1 MRTTVNSTPRNLP
14 DFLPSPADT
23 TRRGFGTSLPEEY
36 DLVVDHGGAFE
47 QDVDRLTA
55 SLHIEHRTLPWLSQ
69 RLRAGYDHTDAANT
83 AFFPRVDAL
92 LDNSPYPNRRYGYK
106 EITVT
111 DGQYRTLD
119 YAATASREL
128 RRGLRSSTSIGGQY
142 YRNGTSRMMSSGA
155 DFPAEG
161 LTAISSTTGERVTEQ
176 DFVEDVTLGIYAEQ
190 IVAWR
195 DRLFATAALRAD
207 DNSAFGENF
216 DRVVYPKAALSWVV
230 SDEPFVRIPW
240 LNTLRLRAAYGEAG
254 KQPTAYDALRTY
266 QAVTGPDDGM
276 AVTPLS
282 IGNPDLR
289 PERGKE
295 IEIGF
300 DAAALGDR
308 LSLDLTYYRKRTI
321 DAIVPRELPPSGGIP
336 GVQLLNV
343 GEIRNSGIE
352 LLARAT
358 PWRGEGW
365 AWDLSL
371 NLATNDNVVVSLG
384 DPTLES
390 LPAGEYRAHRAG
402 YPAGSWFERRVVSA
416 EMDSTGA
423 VSNVKCDDG
432 RGGAMPCGGADG
444 NTGADDAPFVFL
456 GRTIPRVTGAA
467 GSTVTLLGRR
477 LRLHALVDFKT
488 GHRKLDLNTYGRCT
502 SSRCREN
509 FFPTEFDARR
519 IASIVA
525 GGSLV
530 DFAIADASFAKLREL
545 SATYTLPDR
554 WAATL
559 RASRASIS
567 LAGRELYSWTRYGG
581 LDPEATYLG
590 GTRGGNYGNYEQSMI
605 PQLTRVVVAVSLGY

>member
-1 MRTTVNSTPRNLP
+1 M
-14 DFLPSPADT
+14 
-23 TRRGFGTSLPEEY
+23 
-36 DLVVDHGGAFE
+36 
-47 QDVDRLTA
+47 
-55 SLHIEHRTLPWLSQ
+55 
-69 RLRAGYDHTDAANT
+69 
-83 AFFPRVDAL
+83 
-92 LDNSPYPNRRYGYK
+92 
-106 EITVT
+106 
-111 DGQYRTLD
+111 
-119 YAATASREL
+119 
-128 RRGLRSSTSIGGQY
+128 
-142 YRNGTSRMMSSGA
+142 
-155 DFPAEG
+155 
-161 LTAISSTTGERVTEQ
+161 
-176 DFVEDVTLGIYAEQ
+176 
-190 IVAWR
+190 
-195 DRLFATAALRAD
+195 
-207 DNSAFGENF
+207 
-216 DRVVYPKAALSWVV
+216 VYPKAALSWVA

-266 QAVTGPDDGM
+266 QAVTGPGDGM

-308 LSLDLTYYRKRTI
+308 LSLDLTYYRKRTV
-321 DAIVPRELPPSGGIP
+321 DAIVPRELPPSGGMP
-336 GVQLLNV
+336 GVQLINV

-365 AWDLSL
+365 TWDLSL

-416 EMDSTGA
+416 EISSMGA

-432 RGGAMPCGGADG
+432 RGGGTPCAGADG
-444 NTGADDAPFVFL
+444 SYGTADDAPYVYL

-488 GHRKLDLNTYGRCT
+488 GHRKLDLNTYGRCAT
-502 SSRCREN
+502 NVRCREN
-509 FFPTEFDARR
+509 FFPPSSTRGASRR
-519 IASIVA
+519 YPP
-525 GGSLV
+525 
-530 DFAIADASFAKLREL
+530 
-545 SATYTLPDR
+545 T
-554 WAATL
+554 AAWWTSRSPT
-559 RASRASIS
+559 RASPSCASSPPPTRSPTAGQRRFARAARACRSPAASCTPGRATAGSIPRPPTS
-567 LAGRELYSWTRYGG
+567 AARAAGT
-581 LDPEATYLG
+581 T
-590 GTRGGNYGNYEQSMI
+590 GTPS
-605 PQLTRVVVAVSLGY
+605 SS